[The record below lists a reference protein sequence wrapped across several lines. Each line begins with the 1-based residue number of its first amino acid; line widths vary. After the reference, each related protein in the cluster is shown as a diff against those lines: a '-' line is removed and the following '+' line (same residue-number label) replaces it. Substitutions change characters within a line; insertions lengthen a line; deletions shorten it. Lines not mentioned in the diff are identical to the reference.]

1 MPVLTYAEAV
11 RDALATALRAD
22 PGVVVFGLGTDDPK
36 GVFGTS
42 LNLHKE
48 FGGGRVFDT
57 PTSENALTGIAV
69 GMALAGQRPVLTHQR
84 LDFSL
89 LSMDQLVNN
98 AAKWRFMFGG
108 GRSAS
113 IVVRMIIGRGWG
125 QGPTHSQNLQAL
137 FAHIPGLKVVM
148 PCFADDA
155 KGLLLASIFDDD
167 PVIFLEHR
175 WLHNGQCEVPEGDA
189 RVPLGKARL
198 VREGKDITIVA
209 MSYMTVEAVRA
220 ADFLKTQG
228 IHVDLLDL
236 RTVRPIDWDAIKTSL
251 KKTGRLLALDTDHET
266 GGVAGEIIARMA
278 TDHWPDFAA
287 PPRRLASPDF
297 PEATSPALT
306 RDYHVRASHIAK
318 NVADML
324 GARIDMN
331 APLFRDDEAH
341 DKPGAWFTGPF

>member
-1 MPVLTYAEAV
+1 MPVLSYAQAI

-22 PGVVVFGLGTDDPK
+22 PSVMVFGLGTDDPR

-42 LNLHKE
+42 LNLHQE
-48 FGGGRVFDT
+48 FGSDRVFDV

-69 GMALAGQRPVLTHQR
+69 GLALSGQRPVLTHQR

-108 GRSAS
+108 TRSVPLV
-113 IVVRMIIGRGWG
+113 IRMIIGRGWG

-155 KGLLLASIFDDD
+155 KSLLLASIFDDN
-167 PVIFLEHR
+167 PVIFLENR
-175 WLHNGQCEVPEGDA
+175 WLHNNQCEVPAGDTRA
-189 RVPLGKARL
+189 PLGIARL
-198 VREGKDITIVA
+198 VREGKDVTIVA
-209 MSYMTVEAVRA
+209 MSYTVVEAVHA
-220 ADFLKTQG
+220 ADFLKTHD
-228 IHVDLLDL
+228 IHVDLIDL
-236 RTVRPIDWDAIKTSL
+236 RTIRPMDWGAIKNSL
-251 KKTGRLLALDTDHET
+251 KKTGRLLVLDSDHET
-266 GGVAGEIIARMA
+266 GGVAGEIIARM
-278 TDHWPDFAA
+278 TTENWPDFAVA
-287 PPRRLASPDF
+287 PRRLAAPDF

-306 RDYHVRASHIAK
+306 HDYHIRASDIGKA
-318 NVADML
+318 VADML
-324 GARIDMN
+324 GVRLDTH
-331 APLFRDDEAH
+331 APSLQKDGPH